1 MISQSRWWWDASL
14 VQIRVTILDTLQY
27 PFNMLIWLIG
37 AVLEPLMMLV
47 VWSVVAEQSGGQ
59 INGMTQGDFAAY
71 YLVALFVSR
80 FTFNWLNWEY
90 EELVRNGT
98 LAARLMRPVPVYL
111 LEVMNNIGYKV
122 ISNLIVLSVVLLL
135 GFVFQAE
142 FSPPLW
148 SFLAAI
154 PVLLLAFV
162 VRFTLEW
169 GVALCA
175 FWVTRMRAI
184 NNLYYTMFLLFS
196 GMLAPLSFY
205 PPVVQTLSYLLP
217 WRWLIYFPV
226 QVFLGMLTPQEVVSG
241 IGWQLG
247 WLAVISVVVSMFW
260 KASLKRFSAV
270 GS

>member
-1 MISQSRWWWDASL
+1 MIAQARWWWDASL

-37 AVLEPLMMLV
+37 AVLEPLMMLI

-59 INGMTQGDFAAY
+59 IDGMTQGDFAAY

-98 LAARLMRPVPVYL
+98 MAARLMRPVPVYL
-111 LEVMNNIGYKV
+111 LEVMNNVGYKI
-122 ISNLIVLSVVLLL
+122 ISNLIVFSVVLLL
-135 GFVFQAE
+135 GVVFQAN
-142 FSPPLW
+142 FNPPLW
-148 SFLAAI
+148 SLLAAI
-154 PVLLLAFV
+154 PVILLAFF

-196 GMLAPLSFY
+196 GMLAPLTFY
-205 PPVVQTLSYLLP
+205 PPMVQTISYFLP

-226 QVFLGMLTPQEVVSG
+226 QVILGVLTPQDVLNGVA
-241 IGWQLG
+241 WQLG
-247 WLAVISVVVSMFW
+247 WLLAISLVVLLFW
-260 KASLKRFSAV
+260 RASIRRFSAV